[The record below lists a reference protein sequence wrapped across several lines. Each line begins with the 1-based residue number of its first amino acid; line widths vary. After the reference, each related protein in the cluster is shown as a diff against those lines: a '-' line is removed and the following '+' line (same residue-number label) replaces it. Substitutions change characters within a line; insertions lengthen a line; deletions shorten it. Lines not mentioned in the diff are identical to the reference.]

1 MEENSYFYQMIAHA
15 SLDNLDQKLQE
26 KNNVLFYPNIDYQN
40 NWNVS
45 AYVTPGFLRFIILHD
60 VTNNDGIKN
69 FFQNVYEIYIKL
81 LLNPFYQHNSEIV
94 SEAFDQRVKSAAK
107 KFLGF

>member
-1 MEENSYFYQMIAHA
+1 MIAHA
-15 SLDNLDQKLQE
+15 SLDNLDQKLSE

-60 VTNNDGIKN
+60 VANNDGIKN

-81 LLNPFYQHNSEIV
+81 LLNPFYQHNSEII
-94 SEAFDQRVKSAAK
+94 SEAFDQRVEAAAK